1 MLLAERAVTLQ
12 HTHFFRFFKS
22 TVWLSQMTYIILG
35 DLSLPLLGRFMKIA
49 RQIEAPVTKRLAI
62 YFWYLSFLVA
72 ISLSLCSCAKAPY
85 HPQGDMFP
93 NPEPFQDEPQISR
106 GEPNVVVDGLGNYLF
121 SLPEKLILWNWK
133 MGSHD
138 ISPET
143 EAVMQTY
150 LERNQLKE
158 VKVRLNEYAPI
169 GEWRRLVNND
179 GVGAGWRYS
188 LGLLSWLFY
197 TILPGRLLG
206 GDAYNPYTNSIYLYS
221 DVPAVALHE
230 GGHAKDIAGRNW
242 KGSRAALY
250 ILPTAPLFIEARATN
265 DALGYSLDTDPKLLD
280 SGYKVL
286 YPAYGTYV
294 GSEALGA
301 VPIVGT
307 LIGAVGAIPGHI
319 LGRIKASNVR
329 ERYPEDF
336 PPDDDGEHE
345 TPVAE
350 ETEPTT
356 STEE

>member
-1 MLLAERAVTLQ
+1 
-12 HTHFFRFFKS
+12 
-22 TVWLSQMTYIILG
+22 
-35 DLSLPLLGRFMKIA
+35 
-49 RQIEAPVTKRLAI
+49 
-62 YFWYLSFLVA
+62 
-72 ISLSLCSCAKAPY
+72 
-85 HPQGDMFP
+85 MFP